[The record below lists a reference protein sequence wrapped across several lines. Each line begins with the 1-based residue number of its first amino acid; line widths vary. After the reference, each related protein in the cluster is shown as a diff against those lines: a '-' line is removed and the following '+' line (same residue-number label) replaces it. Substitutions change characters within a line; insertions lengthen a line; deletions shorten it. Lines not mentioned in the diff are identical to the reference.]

1 MLKGMNKNAERLEQ
15 KQKEPQLNIVKRAS
29 S

>member
-1 MLKGMNKNAERLEQ
+1 MLKGMNENTERLEQ
-15 KQKEPQLNIVKRAS
+15 KQKEPQLNIVKRVS